1 LQGSNIL
8 STSTS
13 TSTSKNGN
21 GNGNR
26 NYTDHLLRE
35 RNGITNNIRNINTII
50 EEASDVK
57 NNLFNQRFNTMNNTL
72 TNLLNISKKIPIL
85 GNLIDSLNKK
95 KSKDNIIIA
104 IFISILL
111 IFTIWWVL
119 LR

>member
-1 LQGSNIL
+1 
-8 STSTS
+8 
-13 TSTSKNGN
+13 
-21 GNGNR
+21 
-26 NYTDHLLRE
+26 
-35 RNGITNNIRNINTII
+35 
-50 EEASDVK
+50 
-57 NNLFNQRFNTMNNTL
+57 MNNTF
-72 TNLLNISKKIPIL
+72 TNLLNVSKKIPIL